1 MRRKRSEDSGE
12 SSGSPGEN
20 GVGPG
25 RPALLREV
33 NARRVLR
40 LLHLH
45 GPCSR
50 ADLVRYSG
58 LSAPTVSSGVAYL
71 EKKAVVEPLGLG
83 PSGGGR
89 PPGLLRFNA
98 KRGYVVGADIGTS
111 VVRVAIADL
120 NGTLVDRWI
129 GRTRSLSTPKRVVG
143 LIRSG
148 VQKLQ
153 GLHRIPSSKLLALSA
168 GVPGITDV
176 RAGVVLSAPILAS
189 GWNDFPLRQILE
201 TETGI
206 PAAIENDV
214 NLAAIGESWLGIA
227 RGVRDFVFLTIGTG
241 VGAGIFVNGQLYH
254 GSDWAAGEIGYL
266 YVPGTEETP
275 LALRQPGSLES
286 IIGARGI
293 QEAWQKLGNRHAKP
307 NRPPRHNLAASEI
320 LALAESGDN
329 QAQAILRQ
337 TARILAD
344 AITNVCLILNSSLV
358 VLGGRV
364 GSQPALFDATCRI
377 VERNEFCRPRL
388 ALSALGSEAPLYGT
402 ICLAL
407 KYAERRILPSTVEPA
422 PTLAPDDSSSFFQ
435 PFLGLAPPVR
445 NSGKMSHRSGPALR
459 PAKSY
464 SARSASRGSVLAARR
479 AGTKPATTPTAI
491 SSIPAAK

>member
-1 MRRKRSEDSGE
+1 MRRKQSEEGSNSHG
-12 SSGSPGEN
+12 SSGGN
-20 GVGPG
+20 GVGLG

-40 LLHLH
+40 LLRLH

-71 EKKAVVEPLGLG
+71 ERKRLVEPLGLG

-120 NGTLVDRWI
+120 NGTLVDEWI
-129 GRTRSLSTPKRVVG
+129 GRTRSLSTPKRVVA

-148 VQKLQ
+148 IEKLQ
-153 GLHRIPSSKLLALSA
+153 ELHRIPSPKLLALTA

-176 RAGVVLSAPILAS
+176 RAGVVRSAPILAS
-189 GWNDFPLRQILE
+189 GWNDINLRQILE
-201 TETGI
+201 AETGI
-206 PAAIENDV
+206 STAIENDV
-214 NLAAIGESWLGIA
+214 NLAAIGEGWLGIA
-227 RGVRDFVFLTIGTG
+227 RGVRDFVFLTVGTG

-266 YVPGTEETP
+266 YVPGTGETP

-293 QEAWQKLGNRHAKP
+293 QEAWQKLSNGPAKP
-307 NRPPRHNLAASEI
+307 NPTPGHAPGRAPGHHLAAAEI
-320 LALAESGDN
+320 LALAESGDS
-329 QAQAILRQ
+329 QAQSILRQ

-364 GSQPALFDATCRI
+364 GSQPALFYATCRI
-377 VERNEFCRPRL
+377 LERNEFCRPRL
-388 ALSALGSEAPLYGT
+388 ALTALGSEAPLYGT

-407 KYAERRILPSTVEPA
+407 KCAERRILPSTVEPA
-422 PTLAPDDSSSFFQ
+422 PTLASENPSSFFQ
-435 PFLGLAPPVR
+435 PFLGLAP
-445 NSGKMSHRSGPALR
+445 
-459 PAKSY
+459 
-464 SARSASRGSVLAARR
+464 
-479 AGTKPATTPTAI
+479 TD
-491 SSIPAAK
+491 

>member
-1 MRRKRSEDSGE
+1 MEAMRPKQSEDGSNSHGLSGV
-12 SSGSPGEN
+12 N
-20 GVGPG
+20 GVGLG

-40 LLHLH
+40 LLRQH

-71 EKKAVVEPLGLG
+71 ENKKLVEPLGLG

-89 PPGLLRFNA
+89 PPDMLRFNA

-120 NGTLVDRWI
+120 NGTLVDKWI
-129 GRTRSLSTPKRVVG
+129 APTRSRSTPKRVVA

-148 VQKLQ
+148 IEKLQ
-153 GLHRIPSSKLLALSA
+153 ELHRIPAEKLLALAA
-168 GVPGITDV
+168 GVPGITDA
-176 RAGVVLSAPILAS
+176 RTGVVLSAPILPS
-189 GWNDFPLRQILE
+189 GWNNIPLRQILE
-201 TETGI
+201 AETGI
-206 PAAIENDV
+206 SAAIENDV
-214 NLAAIGESWLGIA
+214 NLAALGEGWLGTA

-293 QEAWQKLGNRHAKP
+293 QEAWRKLSNGPVKP
-307 NRPPRHNLAASEI
+307 GPGLGQAPGPAPGPNLAAPEI

-329 QAQAILRQ
+329 QAQTILQQ

-358 VLGGRV
+358 VLGGRI
-364 GSQPALFDATCRI
+364 GSQPALFDATRRI

-388 ALSALGSEAPLYGT
+388 ALTALGSEAPLLGT
-402 ICLAL
+402 VCLAL

-422 PTLAPDDSSSFFQ
+422 PTLASEDSTFFQ
-435 PFLGLAPPVR
+435 PFLGLA
-445 NSGKMSHRSGPALR
+445 GPD
-459 PAKSY
+459 
-464 SARSASRGSVLAARR
+464 
-479 AGTKPATTPTAI
+479 
-491 SSIPAAK
+491 

>member
-1 MRRKRSEDSGE
+1 MRRKQSDDGSNSRSL
-12 SSGSPGEN
+12 SSEN
-20 GVGPG
+20 GAGLGLG

-40 LLHLH
+40 LLRQH

-71 EKKAVVEPLGLG
+71 ENKKLVEPLGPG

-89 PPGLLRFNA
+89 PPGMLRFNA
-98 KRGYVVGADIGTS
+98 KRGYVVGVDIGTS

-120 NGTLVDRWI
+120 NGTLVDKRI
-129 GRTRSLSTPKRVVG
+129 APTRSLSTPKRVVA

-148 VQKLQ
+148 IEKLQ
-153 GLHRIPSSKLLALSA
+153 ELHQIPSQKLLALAA
-168 GVPGITDV
+168 GVPGITDA
-176 RAGVVLSAPILAS
+176 RTGVVLSAPILPS
-189 GWNDFPLRQILE
+189 GWNNIPLRQILE
-201 TETGI
+201 AETGI
-206 PAAIENDV
+206 STAIENDV
-214 NLAAIGESWLGIA
+214 NLAALGEGWLGTA

-286 IIGARGI
+286 IIGAGGI
-293 QEAWQKLGNRHAKP
+293 QEAWQKLRNGPANLIHASDP
-307 NRPPRHNLAASEI
+307 APDHPLAATEI
-320 LALAESGDN
+320 LALAESGDS
-329 QAQAILRQ
+329 QAQTILRQ

-358 VLGGRV
+358 VLGGRI
-364 GSQPALFDATCRI
+364 GSQPALFDATRRI

-388 ALSALGSEAPLYGT
+388 ALTTLGSEAPLYGT

-407 KYAERRILPSTVEPA
+407 KYAERRILPSTVELTPA
-422 PTLAPDDSSSFFQ
+422 LASDDPSGFFQ
-435 PFLGLAPPVR
+435 PFLGLA
-445 NSGKMSHRSGPALR
+445 R
-459 PAKSY
+459 PD
-464 SARSASRGSVLAARR
+464 
-479 AGTKPATTPTAI
+479 
-491 SSIPAAK
+491 

>member
-1 MRRKRSEDSGE
+1 MKRKQNEDGSNSHGSSGE
-12 SSGSPGEN
+12 N
-20 GVGPG
+20 DVGLG

-40 LLHLH
+40 LLRLH

-58 LSAPTVSSGVAYL
+58 LSAPTVSSSVAYL
-71 EKKAVVEPLGLG
+71 EKKRLVEPLGLG

-120 NGTLVDRWI
+120 NGTVVDKWI
-129 GRTRSLSTPKRVVG
+129 GRTRSLSTPKRVVA

-148 VQKLQ
+148 IEKLQ
-153 GLHRIPSSKLLALSA
+153 GLHRIPSPKLLALAA

-176 RAGVVLSAPILAS
+176 RKGVVLSAPILTS
-189 GWNDFPLRQILE
+189 GWNDIPLRQILE
-201 TETGI
+201 AETGI
-206 PAAIENDV
+206 STAIENDV
-214 NLAAIGESWLGIA
+214 NLAAIGEGWLGVA

-266 YVPGTEETP
+266 YVPGTGETP

-293 QEAWQKLGNRHAKP
+293 QEAWQKSGVGPANLNHSPGHAPGRAHGHSLGRAPGYH
-307 NRPPRHNLAASEI
+307 LAATEI
-320 LALAESGDN
+320 LTLAESGN
-329 QAQAILRQ
+329 TQAQAILRQ

-388 ALSALGSEAPLYGT
+388 ALTALGNEAPLDGA

-407 KYAERRILPSTVEPA
+407 KCVERRILPSTVEAA
-422 PTLAPDDSSSFFQ
+422 PTLASEDSSGFFQ
-435 PFLGLAPPVR
+435 PFLGLAPP
-445 NSGKMSHRSGPALR
+445 N
-459 PAKSY
+459 
-464 SARSASRGSVLAARR
+464 
-479 AGTKPATTPTAI
+479 
-491 SSIPAAK
+491 

>member
-1 MRRKRSEDSGE
+1 MRTNDNDNGT
-12 SSGSPGEN
+12 SSALPGAN
-20 GVGPG
+20 GVGLG

-40 LLHLH
+40 LLRLH

-71 EKKAVVEPLGLG
+71 EKKGLVEPLGPG

-98 KRGYVVGADIGTS
+98 KRGYVVGVDIGTS

-120 NGTLVDRWI
+120 NGALVDKWVAP
-129 GRTRSLSTPKRVVG
+129 TRSLSTPKRVAALV
-143 LIRSG
+143 RSG
-148 VQKLQ
+148 IEKLQ
-153 GLHRIPSSKLLALSA
+153 GLHRIPSHKLLALAA
-168 GVPGITDV
+168 GVPGITDA

-189 GWNDFPLRQILE
+189 GWSSVPLRQTLE
-201 TETGI
+201 TDTGI
-206 PAAIENDV
+206 PTAIENDV
-214 NLAAIGESWLGIA
+214 NLAAVGEGWLGTA
-227 RGVRDFVFLTIGTG
+227 RGVKDFVFLTVGTG

-266 YVPGTEETP
+266 YVPGTEEAP
-275 LALRQPGSLES
+275 LALRQQGSLES

-293 QEAWQKLGNRHAKP
+293 QDSWRKLCDGTASPTHAADSSP
-307 NRPPRHNLAASEI
+307 EPAPGHHLAATEI
-320 LALAESGDN
+320 LALADSGN
-329 QAQAILRQ
+329 PHAQVVLRQ

-358 VLGGRV
+358 VLGGRI
-364 GSQPALFDATCRI
+364 GSQPALFDATRRI

-388 ALSALGSEAPLYGT
+388 ALTTLGSEAPLYGT
-402 ICLAL
+402 ICMAL
-407 KYAERRILPSTVEPA
+407 KYAERRILPSTVGDRPA
-422 PTLAPDDSSSFFQ
+422 LPSDDSAAFFQ
-435 PFLGLAPPVR
+435 PFP
-445 NSGKMSHRSGPALR
+445 GPA
-459 PAKSY
+459 K
-464 SARSASRGSVLAARR
+464 GD
-479 AGTKPATTPTAI
+479 
-491 SSIPAAK
+491 

>member
-1 MRRKRSEDSGE
+1 MTAKQASDNGGSRH
-12 SSGSPGEN
+12 SSPSSN
-20 GVGPG
+20 GLGLG

-40 LLHLH
+40 LLRLH

-58 LSAPTVSSGVAYL
+58 LSAPTVSSGVAFL
-71 EKKAVVEPLGLG
+71 EKKGLVEPLGPG

-98 KRGYVVGADIGTS
+98 KRGYVLGVDIGTS
-111 VVRVAIADL
+111 VVRVAVSDL
-120 NGTLVDRWI
+120 NGALVDKWMAP
-129 GRTRSLSTPKRVVG
+129 TRSLSTPKRVVA

-148 VQKLQ
+148 IEKLQ
-153 GLHRIPSSKLLALSA
+153 GLHQIPSTKLLVVAA
-168 GVPGITDV
+168 GVPGITDA
-176 RAGVVLSAPILAS
+176 RTGVVLSAPILES
-189 GWNDFPLRQILE
+189 GWNNVPLRQMLE
-201 TETGI
+201 SETGI
-206 PAAIENDV
+206 SSTIENDV
-214 NLAAIGESWLGIA
+214 NLAALGEGWLGTA
-227 RGVRDFVFLTIGTG
+227 RGVKDFVFLTVGTG

-275 LALRQPGSLES
+275 LALRLPGSLES

-293 QEAWQKLGNRHAKP
+293 QEAWRK
-307 NRPPRHNLAASEI
+307 LAAGPPSPNHSGDAPPSQPSSENVAATEI
-320 LALAESGDN
+320 LAFAERGDSR
-329 QAQAILRQ
+329 AQAILRQ

-358 VLGGRV
+358 VLGGRI
-364 GSQPALFDATCRI
+364 GSQPALFDATRRI

-407 KYAERRILPSTVEPA
+407 KHAERRILPSIVEPVPA
-422 PTLAPDDSSSFFQ
+422 LASDDPSGFFQ
-435 PFLGLAPPVR
+435 PFLGLAP
-445 NSGKMSHRSGPALR
+445 
-459 PAKSY
+459 
-464 SARSASRGSVLAARR
+464 
-479 AGTKPATTPTAI
+479 
-491 SSIPAAK
+491 

>member
-1 MRRKRSEDSGE
+1 MRPKQSEN
-12 SSGSPGEN
+12 GSNPKGLFDKN
-20 GVGPG
+20 GVGMG

-40 LLHLH
+40 LLRQH

-71 EKKAVVEPLGLG
+71 EKKKLVEPLGPG

-98 KRGYVVGADIGTS
+98 KRGYVVGTDIGTS

-120 NGTLVDRWI
+120 NGTLVDKWI
-129 GRTRSLSTPKRVVG
+129 APTRSLSTPKRVVA

-148 VQKLQ
+148 IDKLQ
-153 GLHRIPSSKLLALSA
+153 ELHRIPSEKLLALVA
-168 GVPGITDV
+168 GVPGITDA
-176 RAGVVLSAPILAS
+176 RTGVVLSAPILAS
-189 GWNDFPLRQILE
+189 GWNNIPLRQILE
-201 TETGI
+201 AETGI
-206 PAAIENDV
+206 SPAIENDV
-214 NLAAIGESWLGIA
+214 NLAALGEGGLGTA
-227 RGVRDFVFLTIGTG
+227 RGVKDFVFLTIGTG

-275 LALRQPGSLES
+275 LALGQRGSLES
-286 IIGARGI
+286 IIGAGGI
-293 QEAWQKLGNRHAKP
+293 QEAWQKLSNGPANLNHAP
-307 NRPPRHNLAASEI
+307 DQAPGHPLAATEI
-320 LALAESGDN
+320 LALAQSGDS
-329 QAQAILRQ
+329 QAQTILQQ

-358 VLGGRV
+358 VLGGRI
-364 GSQPALFDATCRI
+364 GSHPALFDATRRI

-388 ALSALGSEAPLYGT
+388 ALTALGSEAALHGT

-407 KYAERRILPSTVEPA
+407 KYAERRILPSTVEPT
-422 PTLAPDDSSSFFQ
+422 PTLASDDLAGFFV
-435 PFLGLAPPVR
+435 PFLGLA
-445 NSGKMSHRSGPALR
+445 R
-459 PAKSY
+459 PD
-464 SARSASRGSVLAARR
+464 
-479 AGTKPATTPTAI
+479 
-491 SSIPAAK
+491 